1 MDGQWR
7 PQMRTGKALAMIR
20 LLLAIAALVTTGLP
34 APAPAGARPA
44 LWVARDA
51 DTTVW
56 LFGTVHELRPGIAWL
71 TGPVAEA
78 FRASDTLILELVVPP
93 AEQVQAELARTAPP
107 RDAPPLPDL
116 LPPGYPAKLAAA
128 ARSLGYPQ
136 GAFDRMDPWVA
147 ATTLSILPLRAAGF
161 SRDQSPETIL
171 TAAARATGKPVAGLE
186 TQRAQIAMYD
196 TLPLATQVAMLVR
209 VLDGQAGALAG
220 MERVA
225 AAWQAGDVATLS
237 AITAQDMATS
247 GDRVQSALLG
257 GRNDRWAATIAGWMR
272 LPGTRFVAVGTGHLV
287 GPDSVQERLRV
298 RGVTVRRVQ

>member
-1 MDGQWR
+1 
-7 PQMRTGKALAMIR
+7 MIR

-34 APAPAGARPA
+34 APAPTQARPA

-56 LFGTVHELRPGIAWL
+56 MFGTVHELRPSTVWL
-71 TGPVAEA
+71 TGPVAKA
-78 FRASDTLILELVVPP
+78 FRASDTLVLELVAPP

-107 RDAPPLPDL
+107 PEALPLPDL
-116 LPPGYPAKLAAA
+116 LPPGYAAKLAAA
-128 ARSLGYPQ
+128 ARSVGYPPD
-136 GAFDRMDPWVA
+136 AFDRMDPWVA

-171 TAAARATGKPVAGLE
+171 TAAARATGKPVAALE

-196 TLPLATQVAMLVR
+196 SLPRAAQVAMLVR

-225 AAWQAGDVATLS
+225 AAWHAGDVDTLA
-237 AITAQDMATS
+237 AITAQDMDKS
-247 GDRVQSALLG
+247 GEGVRSALLDA
-257 GRNDRWAATIAGWMR
+257 RNDRWAATIAGWMR

-287 GPDSVQERLRV
+287 GPDSVQERLRA